1 MFDMTK
7 ITLSILLCLST
18 HAHAVNWHQVGKEN
32 GNSLYVDLDNLKE
45 IDGFVFYSELIDFK
59 EAIYGALSKINKF
72 KTNCLKQERA
82 TVSYASYTGQMG
94 KYLVI
99 NEGKMDKLRFSDGS
113 TSKTMKFVCN
123 SVK

>member
-1 MFDMTK
+1 
-7 ITLSILLCLST
+7 
-18 HAHAVNWHQVGKEN
+18 VGKEN
-32 GNSLYVDLDNLKE
+32 GNSLYVDLDNLKK

-72 KTNCLKQERA
+72 KTNCLEQERA